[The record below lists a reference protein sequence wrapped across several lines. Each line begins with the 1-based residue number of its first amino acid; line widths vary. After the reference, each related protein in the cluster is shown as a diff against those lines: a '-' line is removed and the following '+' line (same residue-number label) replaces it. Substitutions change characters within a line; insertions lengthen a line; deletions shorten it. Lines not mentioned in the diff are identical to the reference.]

1 MKDLKKA
8 LPIINIAA
16 AVLGILVIIFCALK
30 AYVFTSNVLGDY
42 SKTMYDFIFGFK
54 NSNGDV
60 VQGANPGLVIAFVLT
75 LLATLAMIA
84 VVCLGYF
91 IKGFSPMIKAILGC
105 FSFAAFISA
114 AVIFF
119 TALHLVDYTTG
130 SSEFLGMTGTAKAG
144 AGVYLTGIFG
154 ILAGLCCCPVAVMP
168 FLKK

>member
-16 AVLGILVIIFCALK
+16 AVLGILVIIFCAIK
-30 AYVFTSNVLGDY
+30 SYVVTTALNTYDSY
-42 SKTMYDFIFGFK
+42 SMYKLIFGTSDL
-54 NSNGDV
+54 NT
-60 VQGANPGLVIAFVLT
+60 GANPGLVIAFVLT

-114 AVIFF
+114 SVMFF
-119 TALHLVDYTTG
+119 MALHLVGLDTF
-130 SSEFLGMTGTAKAG
+130 SSSLGTAKAG